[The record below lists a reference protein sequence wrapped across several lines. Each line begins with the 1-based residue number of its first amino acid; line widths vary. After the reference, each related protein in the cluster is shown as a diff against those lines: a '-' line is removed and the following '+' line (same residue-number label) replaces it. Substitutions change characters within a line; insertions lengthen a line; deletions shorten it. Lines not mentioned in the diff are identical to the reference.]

1 MNDLLTIDD
10 IASLFR
16 VERRTVA
23 DRWIHRPD
31 FPPPAFAPT
40 RRTRR
45 WTREQVI
52 AWATPAGQKSAAPS
66 PGSTLTA
73 AG

>member
-1 MNDLLTIDD
+1 MNLLTIDD
-10 IASLFR
+10 IASMFR
-16 VERRTVA
+16 VDRRTVA

-31 FPPPAFAPT
+31 FPAPAFAPT

-45 WTREQVI
+45 WERDQVI
-52 AWATPAGQKSAAPS
+52 AWARPAGQRSAQPS
-66 PGSTLTA
+66 PGNTQPA